1 MVTKGFLFGP
11 RAQRWSYLLAN
22 AGERKMSKA
31 VRNGFGTVYT
41 VIWAAQTPA
50 EEGVVMTT
58 ATSDD
63 YDITF
68 SNYPPILD
76 QRRIGPAMSRR
87 DPKSKRRIEP
97 CTNDRGLALARF

>member
-1 MVTKGFLFGP
+1 
-11 RAQRWSYLLAN
+11 
-22 AGERKMSKA
+22 
-31 VRNGFGTVYT
+31 
-41 VIWAAQTPA
+41 
-50 EEGVVMTT
+50 MTT

-76 QRRIGPAMSRR
+76 QIGIGPAMSRR

-97 CTNDRGLALARF
+97 CTNDRGLALARFQAVQSQVSYEGPRGLCQNSPGVFGSGMRTDYQHSVPRRMLVAR